1 MRIVARGMCAG
12 IASRHGIGYLVAT
25 TKYFGANTPLFDGPL
40 RPLGSGVWHLRAHSG
55 GEQVEPEVIR
65 VVKALKNVTTAELAR
80 RAGVEHTTAWRW
92 ETGKPNVS
100 AETSEKLQRALLAGV
115 RDVPARKSA

>member
-1 MRIVARGMCAG
+1 M
-12 IASRHGIGYLVAT
+12 
-25 TKYFGANTPLFDGPL
+25 
-40 RPLGSGVWHLRAHSG
+40 
-55 GEQVEPEVIR
+55 EPEVIR

-100 AETSEKLQRALLAGV
+100 AETAERLQRALLAGT
-115 RDVPARKSA
+115 RADRGKDAA